1 MVGSVSICRPSMSM
15 GSRPCLRASSDG
27 NMSGSKS
34 PIIAEPRSFTNS
46 GFVRS
51 SAPEK
56 SAERKIGSSP
66 LSLSPSLLSLLLT
79 CQDDR
84 RGVGRLWGELLG
96 GGRVVAGRGRG
107 GRLIRNLGARAEVA
121 RVPAPQFTADVHRVV
136 LQVRISIYRT
146 IFRSPPLLSFAR
158 ALRKMQRER
167 ERKRGELTCA

>member
-1 MVGSVSICRPSMSM
+1 MET
-15 GSRPCLRASSDG
+15 A
-27 NMSGSKS
+27 
-34 PIIAEPRSFTNS
+34 F
-46 GFVRS
+46 
-51 SAPEK
+51 
-56 SAERKIGSSP
+56 
-66 LSLSPSLLSLLLT
+66 SLSSSLLSLLLT

-167 ERKRGELTCA
+167 EEKRRAYLRVTRGVVRRTDVRPDHVGRHRGVHLKKRKEKEGGGEFDCSNKVSGF

>member
-1 MVGSVSICRPSMSM
+1 ME
-15 GSRPCLRASSDG
+15 A
-27 NMSGSKS
+27 
-34 PIIAEPRSFTNS
+34 A
-46 GFVRS
+46 
-51 SAPEK
+51 
-56 SAERKIGSSP
+56 
-66 LSLSPSLLSLLLT
+66 LSLSSSLLSLLLT

-146 IFRSPPLLSFAR
+146 IFRSSPLLSFAR
-158 ALRKMQRER
+158 ALRKMQTER
-167 ERKRGELTCA
+167 EEKRRAYLRVTGGVVRRTDVRPDHVGRHRGVHLKKRKEKEGGGEFDCSNKVSRF

>member
-1 MVGSVSICRPSMSM
+1 ME
-15 GSRPCLRASSDG
+15 A
-27 NMSGSKS
+27 
-34 PIIAEPRSFTNS
+34 A
-46 GFVRS
+46 
-51 SAPEK
+51 
-56 SAERKIGSSP
+56 

-167 ERKRGELTCA
+167 ERGKEESLPARNSWCGSANRCTSRSCWSAQGCPSEEEKRKGGRR